1 MTLILQNIDYFLT
14 VLLTVFFLFKF
25 VEEIRNQKRIPVIMI
40 FLCISLY
47 FLTKTFFVL
56 RIMFN

>member
-40 FLCISLY
+40 FLCIS
-47 FLTKTFFVL
+47 FIFFDENVL
-56 RIMFN
+56 CASYHV